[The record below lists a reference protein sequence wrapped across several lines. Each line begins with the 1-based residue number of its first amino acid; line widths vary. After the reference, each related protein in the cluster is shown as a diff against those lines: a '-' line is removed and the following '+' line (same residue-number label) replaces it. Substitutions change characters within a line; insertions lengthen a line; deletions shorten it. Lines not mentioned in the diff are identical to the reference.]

1 MANTSRQP
9 QKKPRQKSGRPDAPA
24 KQSRSRAK
32 KPPASMLDPSLDPRQ
47 QPYDNLLKR
56 LVAHQYEDMI
66 RLLLRDQTI
75 TQIEP
80 INVELLPPIQRGDL
94 IFRILYQ
101 DEWHILHFEFET
113 SPDGH
118 MDRRLHHY
126 SGFLWY
132 EYGLPVLSFLF
143 YPFQDSRVKPP
154 MIHRSKQKIIDTF
167 DYTLLR
173 TWDLDARE
181 WINDPQA
188 VPFYGM
194 LPTMENLTKELLLEG
209 IDRIIEHYQDD
220 QKLLREELL
229 CFKVMLQRA
238 ERLAEADMEIVLR
251 RIEMY
256 DPLLEEDPW
265 IKELQKKSLAKGRT
279 KGRTE
284 GELKQARA
292 TVVRFIQRRFPM
304 HSDLAQ
310 AKMLRAKDIEDIN
323 ALMEQ
328 LWVADDEYA
337 VRALLDHFGAKP

>member
-1 MANTSRQP
+1 
-9 QKKPRQKSGRPDAPA
+9 
-24 KQSRSRAK
+24 
-32 KPPASMLDPSLDPRQ
+32 
-47 QPYDNLLKR
+47 
-56 LVAHQYEDMI
+56 
-66 RLLLRDQTI
+66 
-75 TQIEP
+75 
-80 INVELLPPIQRGDL
+80 
-94 IFRILYQ
+94 
-101 DEWHILHFEFET
+101 
-113 SPDGH
+113 
-118 MDRRLHHY
+118 
-126 SGFLWY
+126 
-132 EYGLPVLSFLF
+132 
-143 YPFQDSRVKPP
+143 
-154 MIHRSKQKIIDTF
+154 
-167 DYTLLR
+167 
-173 TWDLDARE
+173 
-181 WINDPQA
+181 
-188 VPFYGM
+188 
-194 LPTMENLTKELLLEG
+194 MENLTKELLLEG
-209 IDRIIEHYQDD
+209 IDRIIHYYQDD

-238 ERLAEADMEIVLR
+238 ERLTEADMEIVLR

-265 IKELQKKSLAKGRT
+265 IKELQKKSLA